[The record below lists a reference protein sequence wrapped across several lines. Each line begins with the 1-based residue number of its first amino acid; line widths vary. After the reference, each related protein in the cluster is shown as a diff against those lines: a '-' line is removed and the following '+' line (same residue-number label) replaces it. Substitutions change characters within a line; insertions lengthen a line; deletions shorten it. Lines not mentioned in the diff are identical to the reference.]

1 MTDKGPIKTA
11 MVLAAGLGRRMRPLT
26 DETAKPLIPFAGKP
40 LVDHVLD
47 RLVEAGVSR
56 AVVNVHTFADKVEA
70 HVRRRSDLDVV
81 ISDERDV
88 LLDTGGGVRHALPL
102 LGDAPFF
109 VIASDTVWI
118 EGPRPNLA
126 RLGARFDPDRMDML
140 LLLAA
145 ASASVGTEGRGD
157 FDMDPLGHLA
167 RRPEMGTVPFHYA
180 SALVT
185 TAALYD
191 GSPDGPFSNNVLF
204 DEAIAKGRLFGQRLD
219 GIWMHVGTPR
229 SLAEAETALADSI
242 L

>member
-1 MTDKGPIKTA
+1 MTDENPVKTA
-11 MVLAAGLGRRMRPLT
+11 MVLAAGLGRRMQPLT
-26 DETAKPLIPFAGKP
+26 DNTAKPLVPFAGKP
-40 LVDHVLD
+40 LIDHVFD
-47 RLVEAGVSR
+47 RLIEAGVRR
-56 AVVNVHTFADKVEA
+56 AVVNVHKFADKVEA
-70 HVRRRSDLDVV
+70 HVRRRTDLEIE
-81 ISDERDV
+81 ISDERDL
-88 LLDTGGGVRHALPL
+88 LLDTGGGVRRALPM
-102 LGDAPFF
+102 LGDKPFF

-167 RRPEMGTVPFHYA
+167 RRPETGTVPFYYA

-185 TAALYD
+185 TAALYE
-191 GSPDGPFSNNVLF
+191 GTPDGPFSNNVLF
-204 DEAIAKGRLFGQRLD
+204 DNAIARERLFGQRLD
-219 GIWMHVGTPR
+219 GIWMHVGTPQ
-229 SLAEAETALADSI
+229 SLAEAERALADSI